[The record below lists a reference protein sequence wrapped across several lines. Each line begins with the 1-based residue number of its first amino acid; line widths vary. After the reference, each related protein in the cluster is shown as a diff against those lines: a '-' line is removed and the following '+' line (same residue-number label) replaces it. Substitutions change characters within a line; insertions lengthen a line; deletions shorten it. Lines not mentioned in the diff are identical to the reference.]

1 MFSFFKH
8 SRNLLLGAF
17 ALVFFTGCSSPQTI
31 LSGLSEKDAN
41 LVVVVLQSQDISAT
55 KVATA
60 AQAGQAASFSITVS
74 GSDAKDALKILVD
87 NKIPKGQSAGYAGVY
102 AGGSGIIPSSTQ
114 EKAQYLMA
122 LQGEIEN
129 MLLVLPGIVQ
139 ASVVLVLP
147 DPTLIRDPSA
157 PAPKSSASV
166 AIVYNPSDAQGN
178 AQVSA
183 YDIQY
188 LVASAVPDL
197 PANNITVLM
206 ASNSPLKLID
216 GKKAVATAV
225 STKAAAPA
233 PAPAAPGTPT
243 AGTTKTPATTTA
255 AAPSSDKNGFLL
267 TLFGVLAGIGLLF
280 GLLGLLRSISLK
292 AKLARL
298 QSAAAAGSTPTP
310 QGIGGE
316 TTIAAE

>member
-1 MFSFFKH
+1 
-8 SRNLLLGAF
+8 
-17 ALVFFTGCSSPQTI
+17 
-31 LSGLSEKDAN
+31 
-41 LVVVVLQSQDISAT
+41 VVVVLQSQNISAT

-60 AQAGQAASFSITVS
+60 AQAGQAASYSITVS
-74 GSDAKDALKILVD
+74 GSDANDALKILVD
-87 NKIPKGQSAGYAGVY
+87 NKIPKTQSAGYAGVY

-157 PAPKSSASV
+157 PAPQSSASV
-166 AIVYNPSDAQGN
+166 AVVYNPSDRQGN

-197 PANNITVLM
+197 PAKNITVLM

-216 GKKAVATAV
+216 GNKAVSTAV
-225 STKAAAPA
+225 ST
-233 PAPAAPGTPT
+233 
-243 AGTTKTPATTTA
+243 TPATTPTPTA
-255 AAPSSDKNGFLL
+255 TPPAAGATKTPSASTVPPASNKNDFLL

-298 QSAAAAGSTPTP
+298 QSAAGNASAPAP